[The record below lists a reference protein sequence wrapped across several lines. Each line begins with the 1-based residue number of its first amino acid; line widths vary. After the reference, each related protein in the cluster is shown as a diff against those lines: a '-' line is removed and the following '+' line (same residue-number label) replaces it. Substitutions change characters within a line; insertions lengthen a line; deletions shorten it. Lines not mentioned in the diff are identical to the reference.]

1 MAKEYLKKG
10 LTAKSKDFSAWYHDL
25 VTRADLADYSSVK
38 GCMIIKPT
46 GMALWEKTQAVLDS
60 WFKEDGV
67 KNVYFPLLI
76 PISLL
81 QKEKDHVKGFSP
93 ELAVVETA
101 GGEKLTEPLVIRPTS
116 ETIMYQTFADW
127 IHSYRDLPLK
137 INQWCNV
144 VRWEKRT
151 YPFLRTTEFLWQEGH
166 TAHRTKNEAKEMVL
180 KALEWYRRFYE
191 EYFAI
196 DPYVGLKSANET
208 FAGARET
215 YSIEIVTA
223 DGKALQG
230 ATSHNLGQNFAKVF
244 GIRFQDEQ
252 GSDLAYPHQ
261 TSWGLSTRS
270 IGGLIMTHGDDSGM
284 ILPPKVASPQVVI
297 IPVTLSVG
305 VISKSEEIHAKLK
318 QAKISCVIDRDD
330 GHSLGFRINEWEIK
344 GVPLRI
350 EIGPKELATN
360 QITVVR
366 RDNFEKSLMTVG
378 AAANSV
384 RKTLDNI
391 QNNLLQKSCQLKKNF
406 TVEVNDF
413 EEFRKIMATDRK
425 FIRAFWCENPKCEDQ
440 IKSDTKA
447 TTRLLEFDQIDK
459 SADGRCISCQSKA
472 TRKWLFAQ
480 SY

>member
-1 MAKEYLKKG
+1 MKQEFTKKG
-10 LTAKSKDFSAWYHDL
+10 LTKKSENFSAWYHDL
-25 VTRADLADYSSVK
+25 VVRADLADYSSVK

-46 GMALWEKTQAVLDS
+46 GMAIWERTQQVLDS
-60 WFKEDGV
+60 WFKEDRV

-81 QKEKDHVKGFSP
+81 QKEKDHVQGFSP
-93 ELAVVETA
+93 ELVVAESA
-101 GGEKLTEPLVIRPTS
+101 GGKKLAEPLVVRPTS

-137 INQWCNV
+137 INQWCNI

-166 TAHRTKNEAKEMVL
+166 TVHQTEVEAQKMVL

-215 YSIEIVTA
+215 YAIEIVTA

-230 ATSHNLGQNFAKVF
+230 ATSHNLGQNFAQVF
-244 GIRFQDEQ
+244 GIRFQNEEN
-252 GSDLAYPHQ
+252 SDLIYPYQ

-270 IGGLIMTHGDDSGM
+270 IGGLIMTHGNDSGM
-284 ILPPKVASPQVVI
+284 ILPPRVASPQVI
-297 IPVTLSVG
+297 IVPVKLSDEL
-305 VISKSEEIHAKLK
+305 IKKSEEIQSKLK
-318 QAKISCVIDRDD
+318 KFNIFCEIDQDD
-330 GHSLGFRINEWEIK
+330 SHSLGFRINKWEIR

-350 EIGPKELATN
+350 EIGNKELESDQLTA
-360 QITVVR
+360 IR
-366 RDNFEKSLMTVG
+366 RDNFKKSQIPIDQI
-378 AAANSV
+378 ADSV
-384 RKTLDNI
+384 QKILDDI
-391 QNNLLQKSCQLKKNF
+391 QNNLLQRSCQLKSDL
-406 TVEVNDF
+406 TVEISNF
-413 EEFRKIMATDRK
+413 EEFKKVMAHDRK
-425 FIRAFWCENPKCEDQ
+425 FIRAFWCENPKCENQ
-440 IKSDTKA
+440 IKIDTKA
-447 TTRLLEFDQIDK
+447 STRVLELEQIGK
-459 SADGRCISCQSKA
+459 SAIGQCIGCQSKA
-472 TRKWLFAQ
+472 TRRWLFAQ